1 MNTKPITILAFS
13 VPIVP
18 VWDWNIKSKIYSL
31 YSKRFGGQTKTKEQ
45 WKKTQIKKEI
55 RDLYLQGKIK
65 EAKKKLKEAV
75 EKGYIKQVKR
85 FIEDCDLPSDIRAF
99 RALPSVDQKG
109 LIRKMKLKDIQRYIW
124 YAHSDVK
131 SKLPKTK
138 EVLKFIELQRSGKIK
153 KPIWKRQRLVKQ

>member
-1 MNTKPITILAFS
+1 M
-13 VPIVP
+13 
-18 VWDWNIKSKIYSL
+18 
-31 YSKRFGGQTKTKEQ
+31 
-45 WKKTQIKKEI
+45 
-55 RDLYLQGKIK
+55 
-65 EAKKKLKEAV
+65 
-75 EKGYIKQVKR
+75 
-85 FIEDCDLPSDIRAF
+85 PSDIRAF